1 MLFRSREAPALKII
15 AGLKRRGVRVTAFDP
30 VAIAK
35 ADGIPELRSVEF
47 AGDAYEAARGAD
59 AIAIVTDW
67 NEFRALD
74 LARLKRLM
82 RKPVMCDLRNL
93 YDPHEVEAA
102 GITYVGV
109 GRGRASGPARRKS
122 KR

>member
-1 MLFRSREAPALKII
+1 AGPHRAGVLVCSDAP
-15 AGLKRRGVRVTAFDP
+15 G
-30 VAIAK
+30 AIA
-35 ADGIPELRSVEF
+35 APDGSPALRSVEF
-47 AGDAYEAARGAD
+47 AARAYEAARGAD